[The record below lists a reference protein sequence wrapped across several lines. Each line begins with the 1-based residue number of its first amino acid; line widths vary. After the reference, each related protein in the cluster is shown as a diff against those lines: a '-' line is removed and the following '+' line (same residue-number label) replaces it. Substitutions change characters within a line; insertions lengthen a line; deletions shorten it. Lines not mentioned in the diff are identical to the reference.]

1 MLRLKDSMPRGA
13 RLAASFVTGVLL
25 AGAVGMGYHGAAQAQ
40 AQGKPAVSKAVAK
53 PLKAA
58 QEAMEARRYPE
69 ALARLREVQAIQ
81 GKSAYDQYLLDEM
94 LGYIA
99 VRTKDYAE
107 AARALEAG
115 LNSPYFDRSEAAQRI
130 NALAQVN
137 YALKNYDKSIE
148 YGNRAVK
155 AGSADDELYTLVAQA
170 YYLKGDNR
178 GTKRFVESYVDELM
192 KRGTSPKEQY
202 LQLIMSACTKLNDTG
217 CVTETLERLVAYYP
231 KTEYWQNLL
240 YSLFQAKDQTDK
252 SMLHLYRLASEVDV
266 LKRPE
271 DYTEMAQLA
280 IEQGS
285 PGEAAR
291 ILEKGFQKKIFP
303 DARSQDKNKRLLAS
317 AKQRAAADLAGLSK
331 VDRDAAADGTGAK
344 DVSVGLAYLSYQ
356 QYEKAVTALSRGLT
370 KPGVKNEPEARL
382 LLGIAQLEAGK
393 KDEAMKT
400 FRSVKGDPRFERL
413 ANLWNL
419 HARQA

>member
-1 MLRLKDSMPRGA
+1 
-13 RLAASFVTGVLL
+13 
-25 AGAVGMGYHGAAQAQ
+25 MGIGLTSQAI
-40 AQGKPAVSKAVAK
+40 AQGKPTVSKAAAK

-58 QEAMEARRYPE
+58 QEAMEAKKYQE
-69 ALARLREVQAIQ
+69 ALNRLHEAQAVQ
-81 GKSAYDQYLLDEM
+81 GKNGYDQFLIDEM

-99 VRTKDYAE
+99 VRTKDYPE
-107 AARALEAG
+107 AARSLEAG
-115 LNSPYFDRSEAAQRI
+115 LNSSYFNKSETAARI

-137 YALKNYDKSIE
+137 YALKNYDKAIE
-148 YGNRAVK
+148 YGTRAVK
-155 AGSADDELYTLVAQA
+155 EGSADDEMYTLVSQA

-178 GTKRFVESYVDELM
+178 NTKRFVDSYVDELI
-192 KRGTSPKEQY
+192 KRGTTPKEQY
-202 LQLIMSACTKLNDTG
+202 LQLVMSACTKLEDSD
-217 CVTETLERLVAYYP
+217 CVTHSLERLVAYYP
-231 KTEYWQNLL
+231 KPEYWQNLL
-240 YSLFQAKDQTDK
+240 YSLFQVKDQTDK

-285 PGEAAR
+285 PGEAER

-317 AKQRAAADLAGLSK
+317 AKQKAAVDQASLPK
-331 VDRDAAADGTGAK
+331 VDKDAAAEGTGAK

-356 QYEKAVTALSRGLT
+356 QYDKAVTALTRGLA
-370 KPGVKNEPEARL
+370 KPGVRNEPEARL

-393 KDEAMKT
+393 KDDAMKT
-400 FRSVKGDPRFERL
+400 FKAVKGDPKFERL

>member
-1 MLRLKDSMPRGA
+1 MLSLKDTTSRRA
-13 RLAASFVTGVLL
+13 RWAVSLVTGLML
-25 AGAVGMGYHGAAQAQ
+25 AGAAGFGLNGAAL
-40 AQGKPAVSKAVAK
+40 AQGKPTVSKAVAK

-58 QEAMEARRYPE
+58 QDAMEAKRYDE
-69 ALARLREVQAIQ
+69 ALGKLREVQGIQ
-81 GKSAYDQYLLDEM
+81 GKNAYDQFLVDEM

-107 AARALEAG
+107 AARSLEAG
-115 LNSPYFDRSEAAQRI
+115 LNSSYFDKSEVNQRV

-137 YALKNYDKSIE
+137 YALKNYDKAIE
-148 YGNRAVK
+148 FGTRAVRS
-155 AGSADDELYTLVAQA
+155 GTADDEMYTLVSQA
-170 YYLKGDNR
+170 YYLKGDNKS
-178 GTKRFVESYVDELM
+178 TKRFVESYVDELA
-192 KRGTSPKEQY
+192 KKGVTPKEQY
-202 LQLIMSACTKLNDTG
+202 LQLIMSACTKLEDSE
-217 CVTETLERLVAYYP
+217 CVTRALERLVAYYP
-231 KTEYWQNLL
+231 KPEYWQNLL
-240 YSLFQAKDQTDK
+240 YSLFQSKDQNDK

-291 ILEKGFQKKIFP
+291 ILEKGFERKIFP

-317 AKQRAAADLAGLSK
+317 AKQKAAADQASLAK
-331 VDRDAAADGTGAK
+331 VDKDAAAEGTGAK
-344 DVSVGLAYLSYQ
+344 DVSVGLAWLSYQ
-356 QYEKAVTALSRGLT
+356 QYDKAVTALSRGLN
-370 KPGVKNEPEARL
+370 KPGVRSEPEARL

-393 KDEAMKT
+393 KDDAMKT
-400 FRSVKGDPRFERL
+400 FKTVKGDPKFERL

>member
-1 MLRLKDSMPRGA
+1 MSSLKDSTPRRA
-13 RLAASFVTGVLL
+13 RWAASLVTGLWA
-25 AGAVGMGYHGAAQAQ
+25 AGAMLVGLDGAALAE
-40 AQGKPAVSKAVAK
+40 GKPTVSKVAAK
-53 PLKAA
+53 QLKAA
-58 QEAMEARRYPE
+58 QEAMEAKKYQE
-69 ALARLREVQAIQ
+69 ALNKLHEVQGIP
-81 GKSAYDQYLLDEM
+81 GKSPYDQYLVDEM

-99 VRTKDYAE
+99 VRTKDYPE

-115 LNSPYFDRSEAAQRI
+115 LNSPYFDKAEAAQRI

-137 YALKNYDKSIE
+137 YALKNYDKAIDF
-148 YGNRAVK
+148 GTRATK
-155 AGSADDELYTLVAQA
+155 SGSADDEMYTLVSQA

-178 GTKRFVESYVDELM
+178 GTKRFVESYVDDLL
-192 KRGTSPKEQY
+192 KRGATPKEQY
-202 LQLIMSACTKLNDTG
+202 LQLIMSACTKLEDAD
-217 CVTETLERLVAYYP
+217 CVTHTLERLVAYYP
-231 KTEYWQNLL
+231 KPEYWQNLL
-240 YSLFQAKDQTDK
+240 YSLFQSKDQNDK

-285 PGEAAR
+285 PGEAER

-317 AKQRAAADLAGLSK
+317 AKQRAAVDLASLAK
-331 VDRDAAADGTGAK
+331 VDQDAAADGSGAK

-356 QYEKAVTALSRGLT
+356 KYDKAVAALNRGLT
-370 KPGVKNEPEARL
+370 KPGVRNEPEARL
-382 LLGIAQLEAGK
+382 LLGIAQLEAGEK
-393 KDEAMKT
+393 EDAIKT
-400 FRSVKGDPRFERL
+400 FKSVKGDPKFERL